1 MNKYK
6 WMALRDMLIDNLNN
20 VDCDNDIELSMIKNI
35 MILTISKFFETEEIT
50 NDNINIMN
58 NYNWSKKKEK

>member
-20 VDCDNDIELSMIKNI
+20 IDCDNDIELSMIKNI

>member
-6 WMALRDMLIDNLNN
+6 WMALRDMLINNLNDI
-20 VDCDNDIELSMIKNI
+20 DCDNDIELSMIKNI

>member
-6 WMALRDMLIDNLNN
+6 WMKLRDMLINNLNN

-35 MILTISKFFETEEIT
+35 MIVTISKFFETEEIT

-58 NYNWSKKKEK
+58 SYNWSKKKEK

>member
-6 WMALRDMLIDNLNN
+6 WMALRDMLINNLNN
-20 VDCDNDIELSMIKNI
+20 IDCDNDIELSMIKNI